1 MTSCSC
7 EEEKNEEKRKY
18 MKPNF
23 SEEIEKLGKILNYL
37 KKYNPSDDRS
47 EKDII

>member
-1 MTSCSC
+1 VKKK
-7 EEEKNEEKRKY
+7 KNEEKRNY

-37 KKYNPSDDRS
+37 EKCNPSDDRS

>member
-1 MTSCSC
+1 
-7 EEEKNEEKRKY
+7 

-37 KKYNPSDDRS
+37 EKCNPSDDRS